1 MTEETSYTQEHW
13 ITGKWRPA
21 LAWVYIAICA
31 FDFIIAPFLWSI
43 LQGYDHGAVT
53 EQWRPLTLQGA
64 GLFHISM
71 GTILGISAHGRT
83 QEKLSGAVE
92 NGFAFLNPAKAII
105 EKISETRK
113 KK

>member
-1 MTEETSYTQEHW
+1 MAEEFSTTTEHW

-31 FDFIIAPFLWSI
+31 FDFIIAPFLWSV

-53 EQWRPLTLQGA
+53 EQWKPLTLQGA

-83 QEKLSGAVE
+83 QEKLSGVVE
-92 NGFAFLNPAKAII
+92 NGFALLNPINAISS
-105 EKISETRK
+105 KLRSGNK
-113 KK
+113 K